1 MGARGDSFGMDVAV
15 RALGPNRPHPDE
27 DKDRKLTSWIARSES
42 VQRLL
47 RTCQQNLGVLNHIH
61 VSAAL
66 SKTVE
71 LGGLHLPEQ
80 SAYLGCVL
88 ERFIHVLD
96 RATVREVSNV
106 LWALAKLGVAAPDSL
121 LRGVLM
127 QPQALSGA
135 QPRSLANILWALG
148 TWGTSGPDGLLQLLL
163 ELSSKQLPS
172 FNPQDTSNVLW
183 ALARLGPDTHAGIH
197 TPASHAPS
205 IAADPA
211 VSAFIP
217 SLIRRALDQADA
229 LAPPGL
235 AMAVWACKRLQRRD
249 GDFLRAASRS
259 FLRQL
264 DSAAPGSM
272 VLMLHS
278 LAGLRWCD
286 RQLFRAAARRCNRGL
301 LSGLDRVQQLK
312 LLWAYASVEL
322 SPGPEVLRDMVQ
334 LLAWPEG
341 TGEWEPGG
349 RGGVGT
355 GGRSS
360 SVWDGD
366 TLSAS
371 TFVWGLGNLV
381 GEQPESGCEGGTD
394 EGMTGQDRSS
404 RQYEQ
409 PDLDVARRAALDA
422 AAAILRNTLGPA
434 GQGTPLGHLASAA
447 WGLEH
452 MGLGAREEA
461 ALVLQQAAARLR
473 DALDAVP
480 RSPAGVDGATAGAG
494 EQALAA
500 APAALAGRRAVS
512 PAGGAPWQPL
522 PVSQGDL
529 ESAVMVLWCMGRQAK
544 GIVGGKRSG
553 EEEGEEGPVVAP
565 EASASLGTAAGAS
578 EVFAAVLAGFI
589 RLAPSLVPYLSAQQL
604 PLVCRAFVQ
613 LGCSDPRLF
622 GAVVELLLSP
632 VGEGR
637 GAGSTAKRRGAGS
650 GTEDP
655 ATSVPV
661 NRADRMDVYDNEGWV
676 VEVVRKTP
684 AGTHS
689 AAAATALAPGGGAAR
704 RSTLPPDA
712 AQLFMSRLPR
722 NSLAITLWALAS
734 AGYTPPELLTRAASV
749 VAQQF
754 PWPPP
759 SSQQQ
764 QQQATSPAVADR
776 AEDQPQ
782 HLWLPNSA
790 GVTSKGPRWAALL
803 LWSFAA
809 ANAYSPALY
818 DGLLGHVVY
827 GAQGPKGQRQGQ
839 RTHRGRRRVQ
849 GPGAQEAV
857 QVPELPPGAAAG
869 RMGRLSPDLLSM
881 ALWACAVAGHY
892 RREPLERLCAAL
904 QAGLGAQSPASLA
917 QVGAKHQLGLHWPL

>member
-1 MGARGDSFGMDVAV
+1 M
-15 RALGPNRPHPDE
+15 
-27 DKDRKLTSWIARSES
+27 DRKLTAWIARSES

-47 RTCQQNLGVLNHIH
+47 RTCEQNLGVLNHIH

-66 SKTVE
+66 SKAVE
-71 LGGLHLPEQ
+71 LGGLHLPEH
-80 SAYLGCVL
+80 STYLSCVL
-88 ERFIHVLD
+88 ERFAHVLD

-106 LWALAKLGVAAPDSL
+106 LWALAKLGVPAPDSL
-121 LRGVLM
+121 LRGVLT

-135 QPRSLANILWALG
+135 QPRSLANIMWALG
-148 TWGTSGPDGLLQLLL
+148 TWGTSGPEGLLQQLL

-183 ALARLGPDTHAGIH
+183 ALARLEPDTHAGTRAPTPH
-197 TPASHAPS
+197 TPST
-205 IAADPA
+205 AAAPA
-211 VSAFIP
+211 VAPFLP
-217 SLIRRALDQADA
+217 SLIRRALDHADA

-264 DSAAPGSM
+264 ECAAPGSM

-301 LSGLDRVQQLK
+301 LSGLGRVQQLK
-312 LLWAYASVEL
+312 LLWAYASVEM

-349 RGGVGT
+349 RGRRAT

-381 GEQPESGCEGGTD
+381 GERPESGGDGSID
-394 EGMTGQDRSS
+394 EGMTGKGRSS
-404 RQYEQ
+404 RQHQ
-409 PDLDVARRAALDA
+409 QADLDLARGAALDA
-422 AAAILRNTLGPA
+422 AAAILRHAPGPA

-452 MGLGAREEA
+452 LGLGATEEA

-473 DALDAVP
+473 EALDAAP
-480 RSPAGVDGATAGAG
+480 SSPAAADGGAVGAG
-494 EQALAA
+494 QQALAS
-500 APAALAGRRAVS
+500 APASPAGRRAVS

-544 GIVGGKRSG
+544 SIAGGGSSV
-553 EEEGEEGPVVAP
+553 EEEGEEEPVVAP
-565 EASASLGTAAGAS
+565 EASSANAAGAS
-578 EVFAAVLAGFI
+578 EVFAAVLAGFS
-589 RLAPSLVPYLSAQQL
+589 RLALSLVPYLSAKQL
-604 PLVCRAFVQ
+604 PLVCRAYVQ

-632 VGEGR
+632 VGEGGR
-637 GAGSTAKRRGAGS
+637 ADSTAKRRGAGA
-650 GTEDP
+650 GAEDP
-655 ATSVPV
+655 ATSVPAGKLGV
-661 NRADRMDVYDNEGWV
+661 PVTHADRMDVYDNEGWV
-676 VEVVRKTP
+676 VEIVRKGP
-684 AGTHS
+684 AGAHS
-689 AAAATALAPGGGAAR
+689 AAATTALASGGGAAR
-704 RSTLPPDA
+704 RSALPADA
-712 AQLFMSRLPR
+712 SQLFMSRLPR

-734 AGYTPPELLTRAASV
+734 AGHTPPELLTRAASV

-759 SSQQQ
+759 SAQQQ
-764 QQQATSPAVADR
+764 QQQATSPAGANR
-776 AEDQPQ
+776 TQNQPQ
-782 HLWLPNSA
+782 QLRLPHHA

-818 DGLLGHVVY
+818 DALLGHVVY
-827 GAQGPKGQRQGQ
+827 GAQGQKGQRQGQ
-839 RTHRGRRRVQ
+839 GTQ
-849 GPGAQEAV
+849 GQGQKGHAHEQGQEQEQGPGPQPQDPGAQEVV
-857 QVPELPPGAAAG
+857 QVPELQPGAAAG
-869 RMGRLSPDLLSM
+869 RMGRLSPDLVSM

-917 QVGAKHQLGLHWPL
+917 QVGAQHRLGLH